1 MHRMEQGANRI
12 RRPRMRKGK
21 VPDNIT
27 CCCFSFD
34 ETRSHA
40 DSKSARV
47 GLEIPA

>member
-1 MHRMEQGANRI
+1 MDSL
-12 RRPRMRKGK
+12 RPEMWKRKGK

-34 ETRSHA
+34 QNRRPEKAGH
-40 DSKSARV
+40 